1 VTRLL
6 ARGRSKP
13 QIARRLTLA
22 SKTVD
27 AHTQHIYAKL
37 GVSTRAG
44 LTLYALQQGLLEDAP
59 DDPE

>member
-13 QIARRLTLA
+13 QIARELTLA
-22 SKTVD
+22 PKTVD

-37 GVSTRAG
+37 DVSTRAG
-44 LTLYALQQGLLEDAP
+44 LTLYAMQHGLLDT
-59 DDPE
+59 PE